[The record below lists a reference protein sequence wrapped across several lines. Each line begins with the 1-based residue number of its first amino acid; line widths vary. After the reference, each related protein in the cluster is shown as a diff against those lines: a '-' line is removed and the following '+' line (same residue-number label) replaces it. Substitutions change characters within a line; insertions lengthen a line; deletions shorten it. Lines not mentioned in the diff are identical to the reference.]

1 MSAIWDLIVN
11 NFVAYLMV
19 TARISGIFTFNP
31 IFSRQNVPMRI
42 KVGATLALSIVAAS
56 YMGSDTVQYV
66 FHGVPGFV
74 MTLLKEL
81 AIGLVLGFMTN
92 LILTVIV
99 YAGELMDNQIGFGMA
114 KAMDPMT
121 GIQMPLFANLFNYMF
136 ILYFFII
143 GGHLKY
149 IELFVTSYDI
159 LPMNYG
165 FDLDSINLAYYIANY
180 FNTVLI
186 LAVKFAMP
194 IIAAELITEFVIGVM
209 MKAVPTIQIFVV
221 NIQLK
226 IVVGLLVLLA
236 VARPMSD
243 YLEYLLDIM
252 FTNLNSALGLI
263 GT

>member
-1 MSAIWDLIVN
+1 MNEVWDLIVN

-31 IFSRQNVPMRI
+31 IFSRQNVPARI
-42 KVGATLALSIVAAS
+42 KVGLTLVLSMVTMA
-56 YMGSDTVQYV
+56 YMNNELTYTVS
-66 FHGVPGFV
+66 GIPAFV
-74 MTLLKEL
+74 MTLGKEL
-81 AIGLVLGFMTN
+81 VIGLVLGFLVN
-92 LILTVIV
+92 LILTVII
-99 YAGELMDNQIGFGMA
+99 YAGELMDTQIGFGMA

-121 GIQMPLFANLFNYMF
+121 GVQMPLFANLFYYLF

-159 LPMNYG
+159 LPLDYG
-165 FDLDSINLAYYIANY
+165 FKPETLNLVYFIANY
-180 FNTVLI
+180 LGTVI
-186 LAVKFAMP
+186 TLAVKFAMP
-194 IIAAELITEFVIGVM
+194 IIAAELITEFIIGVM

-236 VARPMSD
+236 VAQPMSD
-243 YLEYLLDIM
+243 FLEYLMNIM
-252 FTNLNSALGLI
+252 FQNLYNALGLI
-263 GT
+263 GG

>member
-1 MSAIWDLIVN
+1 MNAIWDLIVN
-11 NFVAYLMV
+11 NFVTYLMV
-19 TARISGIFTFNP
+19 IARISGIFTFNP
-31 IFSRQNVPMRI
+31 IFSRQNIPMRI
-42 KVGATLALSIVAAS
+42 KVGATLALSAVAIA
-56 YMGSDTVQYV
+56 YMGDGSVQYV

-99 YAGELMDNQIGFGMA
+99 YAGEVMDNQIGFGMA

-121 GIQMPLFANLFNYMF
+121 GVQMPLFANLFNYML
-136 ILYFFII
+136 ILYFFIV

-165 FDLDSINLAYYIANY
+165 FDLDSLNLVSFIVNY
-180 FNTVLI
+180 FGTVLT

-194 IIAAELITEFVIGVM
+194 ILAAELITEFIIGVM

-226 IVVGLLVLLA
+226 IVVGMLVLLA
-236 VARPMSD
+236 VAKPMSD
-243 YLEYLLDIM
+243 YLEYLLGIM

>member
-42 KVGATLALSIVAAS
+42 KVGATLALSVVAIS
-56 YMGSDTVQYV
+56 YMGSDTTQYV

-194 IIAAELITEFVIGVM
+194 IVAAELITEFVIGVM

-243 YLEYLLDIM
+243 YLEYLMDIM

>member
-42 KVGATLALSIVAAS
+42 KVGATLALSVVAVS

-226 IVVGLLVLLA
+226 IVVGMLVLLA
-236 VARPMSD
+236 VAQPMSD